1 MPGQYTDN
9 SQWNDPV
16 FQDKMQAM
24 YRERDEPTRQK
35 MIREMTG
42 DILDKA
48 PYIWLP
54 VADTYAAWCPGSRTT
69 TAKSMAAG
77 SGGNRSK
84 RVLRNPVLEFRLTVR
99 GS

>member
-54 VADTYAAWCPGSRTT
+54 VADTYAAWWPWVKKLRRRNLWWRVLV
-69 TAKSMAAG
+69 AAG
-77 SGGNRSK
+77 PFAFSGIQSSNF
-84 RVLRNPVLEFRLTVR
+84 V
-99 GS
+99 